1 MTGGA
6 TGLGKGMATMLSS
19 LGAKVCIAS
28 RNEKAL
34 QDTCSEISTM
44 TNNKVF
50 YYSMYR
56 VILKVQCRLKNLY
69 SSLNW
74 PLPVK

>member
-6 TGLGKGMATMLSS
+6 TGLGKGMATMLSN

-34 QDTCSEISTM
+34 QATSSEISKI
-44 TNNKVF
+44 TNNEVF
-50 YYSMYR
+50 YYSMDIR
-56 VILKVQCRLKNLY
+56 DDEKVN
-69 SSLNW
+69 NF
-74 PLPVK
+74 